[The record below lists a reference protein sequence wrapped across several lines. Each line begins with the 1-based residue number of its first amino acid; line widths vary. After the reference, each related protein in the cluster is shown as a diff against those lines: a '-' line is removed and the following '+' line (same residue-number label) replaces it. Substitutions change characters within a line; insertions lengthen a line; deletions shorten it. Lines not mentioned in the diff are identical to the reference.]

1 MFSSHF
7 NMKVT
12 SFFTDGELELAL
24 ALTCELLN
32 DDKAME
38 ELSISFDA
46 GNKLLE
52 LKDKIDIYYTDL
64 LK

>member
-1 MFSSHF
+1 MFSSLF

-24 ALTCELLN
+24 ALTSELLN

-46 GNKLLE
+46 GNKLIE

>member
-1 MFSSHF
+1 MFSSRF

-12 SFFTDGELELAL
+12 SFFTDAELELAL
-24 ALTCELLN
+24 ALTSELL
-32 DDKAME
+32 DDHKAMK

-52 LKDKIDIYYTDL
+52 
-64 LK
+64 

>member
-1 MFSSHF
+1 
-7 NMKVT
+7 MKVT
-12 SFFTDGELELAL
+12 SFFTDAELELAL
-24 ALTCELLN
+24 FLTNELLN
-32 DDKAME
+32 DNKTIE

-46 GNKLLE
+46 GNKLVE

>member
-1 MFSSHF
+1 MFSSPF
-7 NMKVT
+7 NMKAT
-12 SFFTDGELELAL
+12 SFFTDSELELAL
-24 ALTCELLN
+24 ALTSELLN

-46 GNKLLE
+46 GNKLIE

>member
-1 MFSSHF
+1 MFSSRL

-12 SFFTDGELELAL
+12 SFFTDSELELAL
-24 ALTCELLN
+24 ALTSELLN

-46 GNKLLE
+46 GNKLIE

>member
-12 SFFTDGELELAL
+12 SFFTDAELELAL
-24 ALTCELLN
+24 ALTSELL
-32 DDKAME
+32 DDHKAME